1 MPLSK
6 EEKTNR
12 IAKLRERSDY
22 SLPAPGVVLAKG
34 AESPVQPNG
43 AEGHISFP
51 DQVELDI
58 KDILEKKQNE
68 GIIGWGTRCQ
78 EIRKQMN
85 HTPQQAADAIGISR
99 KTLQIEE
106 SKRDATDVDPFFL
119 EVFSLLYCVSPYQLL
134 GLEAPIIDPL
144 RNVDDSIS
152 KYINAII
159 STLYKEDDPEKIA
172 FLRVLVKIAAL
183 SDDAQSR
190 LISFLKY
197 NTKLFSKAFR
207 MNILTMPIAEDNSGR
222 CRMIERKY
230 RWTPNSETESFHN
243 LCVDTL
249 RVLEHLEMRRS
260 LRLKE
265 LAQLATL
272 EGETAMKVRIVL
284 SAIVEVAEYPRVDRT
299 SNRDVEEGGSAP
311 DSTEVEI
318 TETSKLS

>member
-172 FLRVLVKIAAL
+172 FLDSCGVNVCPPVFKRSKTIFL
-183 SDDAQSR
+183 S
-190 LISFLKY
+190 LL
-197 NTKLFSKAFR
+197 
-207 MNILTMPIAEDNSGR
+207 
-222 CRMIERKY
+222 
-230 RWTPNSETESFHN
+230 
-243 LCVDTL
+243 
-249 RVLEHLEMRRS
+249 
-260 LRLKE
+260 
-265 LAQLATL
+265 
-272 EGETAMKVRIVL
+272 
-284 SAIVEVAEYPRVDRT
+284 T
-299 SNRDVEEGGSAP
+299 SNLSFS
-311 DSTEVEI
+311 DSFNMIIDERYL
-318 TETSKLS
+318 LSRPSLIF